1 MPALN
6 SPVRLLKLSLEAL
19 CKNINTMVAKA
30 THLTESTDDV
40 LEVAEEEI
48 QVLAK
53 KQIDEL
59 YAGTLSTAVPR
70 NPCRAALNL
79 KRVKTLI
86 QKRGDFSQK
95 LCEYLQHLP
104 AAFLNEVFNKVL
116 ANIAKIIVY
125 DEEQIE
131 NFIDERW
138 SFAPR
143 VRVAFHFLLKSM
155 LFPYVSTLNISPVT
169 NAFFLVLAEYLMK
182 HDNYKDTVFV
192 KEMEGKKRN
201 IFAGGITANKN
212 SLLNLTT
219 LSLQNLADGEL
230 LWLISS
236 YCPNLW
242 HLDISGNLF
251 NLQRY
256 CVIEKSAGGYVT
268 AVDKNGRRN
277 YEEAEFVH
285 SVGNLYGNQ
294 RISQTSDKYD
304 GCPGG
309 CKYLKTLLLPDV
321 RWEKLEED
329 ILLDD
334 VQQLLMYA
342 PDMEEVT
349 GVCLFYVLCKINE
362 MEYPPIMLKLKK
374 FDGKT
379 GGHSLIGVS
388 PARLRQVR
396 LPFIMD
402 VNIDLNVFMPPVT
415 LEIFPNMKHL
425 TLTPYDY
432 RSYTCNDIL
441 PYMKNL
447 HTLDLELTH
456 ELSISNMCDIAENCR
471 SLEYLTLTCLALRM
485 QALDLSEDQIN
496 KEQLERISSPPVVRM
511 DVKNKKE
518 YEPCKSLGA
527 LKSFPEYAK
536 AIMKIAPAP
545 YEKSN
550 SQIPNFSKLHTL
562 QFFDIRSV
570 DAAALYKCIKGSPK
584 IQTLTFVAL
593 KKGDNCNIELDD
605 DFVGRIA
612 PLMRRL
618 RDITISAQ
626 DDTRCNIVLD
636 KFTGMAIEHLVKFCS
651 DIQSIGTM
659 SNWNITLDEVRALNY
674 CFMKNNYILRLH

>member
-6 SPVRLLKLSLEAL
+6 SPVCLLKLSLEAL
-19 CKNINTMVAKA
+19 CKNINTMVDKA
-30 THLTESTDDV
+30 SHLALSTDYVSEMPNEEMQELARQEIYGIHAGILSSANSRKVSKLSLAVNLQRSDA
-40 LEVAEEEI
+40 LEKKRDDYAEI
-48 QVLAK
+48 L
-53 KQIDEL
+53 
-59 YAGTLSTAVPR
+59 R
-70 NPCRAALNL
+70 
-79 KRVKTLI
+79 
-86 QKRGDFSQK
+86 
-95 LCEYLQHLP
+95 EYLQHLP
-104 AAFLNEVFNKVL
+104 AAFLNEMFNQAL
-116 ANIAKIIVY
+116 ASITKIIVY
-125 DEEQIE
+125 DEEQIKYYV
-131 NFIDERW
+131 DERW
-138 SFAPR
+138 SFVPR
-143 VRVAFHFLLKSM
+143 VRVAVRFLMKSM
-155 LFPYVSTLNISPVT
+155 LFPCVSSVNISPVT
-169 NAFFLVLAEYLMK
+169 NAFFKVIAEYLLK
-182 HDNYKDTVFV
+182 HDNYNDTVFV
-192 KEMEGKKRN
+192 KEMDAKKWKCFRFSHDIRHN
-201 IFAGGITANKN
+201 
-212 SLLNLTT
+212 LLNLTS
-219 LSLQNLADGEL
+219 LSLQNLAYGEL
-230 LWLISS
+230 LWFIST

-285 SVGNLYGNQ
+285 AVRSLYGKQ
-294 RISQTSDKYD
+294 RTEIPNRFIASPK
-304 GCPGG
+304 G

-374 FDGKT
+374 FNGKT

-388 PARLRQVR
+388 PKRLMHVR
-396 LPFIMD
+396 LPFVMD

-496 KEQLERISSPPVVRM
+496 KEQLERISVPPVVRM

-659 SNWNITLDEVRALNY
+659 SNWNITLDEVRAFNY